1 MIKWSL
7 SAPENHNNKVL
18 ILKGLVAQ
26 AGGEEKESIE
36 LFSSAAKEAES
47 YHFIHYSIMAIQ
59 FLMDSK
65 KGLSVEDKEIWLA
78 KKYILK
84 SKWLS

>member
-7 SAPENHNNKVL
+7 SASENHNHKVL

-26 AGGEEKESIE
+26 DGGEEKESIE
-36 LFSSAAKEAES
+36 LFSSDAKEAES
-47 YHFIHYSIMAIQ
+47 CQFIHYGIMAIQ

-84 SKWLS
+84 SRWLS